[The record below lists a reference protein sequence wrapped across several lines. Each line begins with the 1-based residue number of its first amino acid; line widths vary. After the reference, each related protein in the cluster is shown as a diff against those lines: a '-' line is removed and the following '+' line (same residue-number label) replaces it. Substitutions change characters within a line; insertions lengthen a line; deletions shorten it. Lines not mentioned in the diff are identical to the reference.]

1 MKKRLT
7 LNENLFEGIISH
19 RGRNKLSKYLKED
32 DNLSIQDKF
41 NYLKSYPT
49 YNSRSGSGKAYTR
62 PCKVYDLGL
71 TDKQREEFFKFLEDG
86 GLEAFWNAHEYDSLN
101 IYQEGR
107 MGGHLIL
114 DPQIVDPYVFDEF
127 DSYEEYL
134 QDYLDSNYYP
144 DLETAEG
151 DLEYS
156 SEQIE
161 NATSEV
167 NSEISGAY
175 DALFDFDNRVDALIR
190 DLKGTLDLRINDPD
204 VDNLDEDQTLNEKK
218 SKQITADDIYQALE
232 KVGYHNIYA
241 NSKGNG
247 YYISKKFE
255 KNLQKAKDI
264 LDQYG
269 INYNVKPSQD
279 RFYLNMEFTPEQI
292 AESLENNLDK
302 FLTNPT
308 HLQTYE
314 TDKDGYHYVFQY
326 DKLKGQYGY
335 QKTKGDE
342 SFMGNITP
350 NQIREIISKNSTI
363 TESVNEVKNIL
374 QPLVTKDGKVRALR
388 DSEKL
393 PRGFRFKS
401 GTSTSGEVSYKGTDY
416 AYAIVNG
423 KLKVM
428 TSAEAGDNWSE
439 TIYKESIENVYQMF
453 IETIEEYADEYDLDL
468 DNLTKHNDII
478 PEAGDYYRAAVED
491 LISLGKKWEGYF
503 GKISHTVLDDI
514 KEMVKE
520 KLGIGEILKK
530 LKDNAT
536 EYLTESFKSET
547 IYKEDLNSD
556 LEETDEIDEIIAQLK
571 DDGYELD
578 NDQDILQGLGADL
591 GYDKEEQ
598 IKLLKAIKSRLS
610 AKSLKEE
617 FNQSEIDFIFS
628 SKDEKYPY
636 MILSRLKSDCD
647 YYLGAGNK
655 ADKHLWAL
663 NPKDQIAYMRAIY
676 DRLEEKPEWLTSE
689 QIDEY
694 EKKMIDNS
702 LTESTSDVSD
712 LLDKAYNGSY
722 YTIIGAGGNLDEWK
736 NGYQE
741 LLNKEG
747 IGTIK
752 EWITFNGAD
761 MNNKYQLK
769 GDNAY
774 PADLT
779 FLAFPLDGLNIGKLA
794 MFKLRMEDR
803 WFDDI
808 VDNNKSFNESYSSRL
823 QKLSLNE
830 TFKVV
835 DKNGKKVP
843 QGGGFTSK
851 KEAEMFAAQYG
862 EKDLKVVSESFEDEH
877 LGEVSKKEFTV
888 TAVDKNGS
896 TYLGRIKAKDNKEAE
911 DKFAKE
917 KGSGYKILG
926 SHETTPDEIRKGVRL
941 IEDIEMIPE
950 TPQTD
955 SAMGIAGVINNLII
969 DEFEAIDGY
978 NSAIITAEK
987 EGITDIVDVLKDIV
1001 NEENIHVGQLQ
1012 TCLTKVSPNAQSID
1026 DGQVEA
1032 QQQLDN
1038 VNQTQATQE
1047 VTEAFDVEKVKKRIA
1062 RVGEFDNGYV
1072 LFKYEPISSAEAEE
1086 RAKQMSLKYPDDTY
1100 YVAYDNVMEPMSSI
1114 KWRNGQQVKE

>member
-71 TDKQREEFFKFLEDG
+71 TDEQREEFFKFLEDG

-175 DALFDFDNRVDALIR
+175 DALIDFDNRVDALIR

-247 YYISKKFE
+247 YYISKRFE

-269 INYNVKPSQD
+269 IEYDIKPSRD
-279 RFYLNMEFTPEQI
+279 RFYLNMEFSPEQL
-292 AESLENNLDK
+292 AE
-302 FLTNPT
+302 
-308 HLQTYE
+308 
-314 TDKDGYHYVFQY
+314 
-326 DKLKGQYGY
+326 
-335 QKTKGDE
+335 
-342 SFMGNITP
+342 
-350 NQIREIISKNSTI
+350 
-363 TESVNEVKNIL
+363 
-374 QPLVTKDGKVRALR
+374 
-388 DSEKL
+388 
-393 PRGFRFKS
+393 
-401 GTSTSGEVSYKGTDY
+401 
-416 AYAIVNG
+416 
-423 KLKVM
+423 
-428 TSAEAGDNWSE
+428 SAEA
-439 TIYKESIENVYQMF
+439 
-453 IETIEEYADEYDLDL
+453 
-468 DNLTKHNDII
+468 
-478 PEAGDYYRAAVED
+478 R
-491 LISLGKKWEGYF
+491 
-503 GKISHTVLDDI
+503 
-514 KEMVKE
+514 
-520 KLGIGEILKK
+520 
-530 LKDNAT
+530 
-536 EYLTESFKSET
+536 
-547 IYKEDLNSD
+547 D

-598 IKLLKAIKSRLS
+598 LKLLKAIKSRLS

-752 EWITFNGAD
+752 EWITFTGAD

-774 PADLT
+774 PNDLT

-1038 VNQTQATQE
+1038 INQTQATQE
-1047 VTEAFDVEKVKKRIA
+1047 VTEAFDKKQA
-1062 RVGEFDNGYV
+1062 WLKEMAQDDWDAGHTFD
-1072 LFKYEPISSAEAEE
+1072 
-1086 RAKQMSLKYPDDTY
+1086 PDDFHEFKKI
-1100 YVAYDNVMEPMSSI
+1100 AKECGFNVNEKDFDKYFEYLEDI
-1114 KWRNGQQVKE
+1114 RYKANNEEY

>member
-1 MKKRLT
+1 MAKINLNESLFEAVNSLGVERPDTYKKRQKPLSILAFDSLEKLGYNVFASREGNGYEISKRNEKNLQKAKDLCDT
-7 LNENLFEGIISH
+7 LNLDYVVKPFRDRYYMTINLPKEDDAVINSYFRSTDKAMAEKVTTKKGS
-19 RGRNKLSKYLKED
+19 NKLNKYLKED
-32 DNLSIQDKF
+32 DNTLSIQDKF

-71 TDKQREEFFKFLEDG
+71 TDEQREEFFKFLEDG
-86 GLEAFWNAHEYDSLN
+86 GLEAFWNVHEYDSLN

-144 DLETAEG
+144 DLETPEG

-167 NSEISGAY
+167 NSEISDAY
-175 DALFDFDNRVDALIR
+175 DALVDFDNRVDALIR
-190 DLKGTLDLRINDPD
+190 DLKGTLDLRINDSD
-204 VDNLDEDQTLNEKK
+204 IDNLNE
-218 SKQITADDIYQALE
+218 SI
-232 KVGYHNIYA
+232 
-241 NSKGNG
+241 
-247 YYISKKFE
+247 
-255 KNLQKAKDI
+255 
-264 LDQYG
+264 
-269 INYNVKPSQD
+269 
-279 RFYLNMEFTPEQI
+279 
-292 AESLENNLDK
+292 
-302 FLTNPT
+302 
-308 HLQTYE
+308 
-314 TDKDGYHYVFQY
+314 
-326 DKLKGQYGY
+326 
-335 QKTKGDE
+335 
-342 SFMGNITP
+342 
-350 NQIREIISKNSTI
+350 
-363 TESVNEVKNIL
+363 NEVKNIL
-374 QPLVTKDGKVRALR
+374 QPLVTKDGKVRALK
-388 DSEKL
+388 DDEKL

-401 GTSTSGEVSYKGTDY
+401 GTSTSGEVKYKGTDY
-416 AYAIVNG
+416 AYAVVNG

-439 TIYKESIENVYQMF
+439 TIYKESIENAYQMF

-536 EYLTESFKSET
+536 EYLTESFTNDSLKYGRDAAKKFKNDFDVASPQET
-547 IYKEDLNSD
+547 ANMFGKNVNDNGKIYKP
-556 LEETDEIDEIIAQLK
+556 TI
-571 DDGYELD
+571 
-578 NDQDILQGLGADL
+578 
-591 GYDKEEQ
+591 
-598 IKLLKAIKSRLS
+598 
-610 AKSLKEE
+610 KEE

-636 MILSRLKSDCD
+636 MMLSRLKSDCD

-722 YTIIGAGGNLDEWK
+722 YTIIGAGGDLQEWK
-736 NGYQE
+736 DGYQE
-741 LLNKEG
+741 LLNKEN

-752 EWITFNGAD
+752 EWITFTGSD
-761 MNNKYQLK
+761 MNTKYNLT

-774 PADLT
+774 PNDLT
-779 FLAFPLDGLNIGKLA
+779 FLAFPLDGLEIGKLA
-794 MFKLRMEDR
+794 IFKIRMRDR

-808 VDNNKSFNESYSSRL
+808 VDNNRRFNESYQSRL
-823 QKLSLNE
+823 QKLN
-830 TFKVV
+830 
-835 DKNGKKVP
+835 
-843 QGGGFTSK
+843 
-851 KEAEMFAAQYG
+851 
-862 EKDLKVVSESFEDEH
+862 ESFEDEH
-877 LGEVSKKEFTV
+877 LGEIT
-888 TAVDKNGS
+888 T
-896 TYLGRIKAKDNKEAE
+896 T
-911 DKFAKE
+911 
-917 KGSGYKILG
+917 
-926 SHETTPDEIRKGVRL
+926 ETTP
-941 IEDIEMIPE
+941 E
-950 TPQTD
+950 TP
-955 SAMGIAGVINNLII
+955 AVGPELGIAGVINSLII

-978 NSAIITAEK
+978 NSAIATAEE
-987 EGITDIVDVLKDIV
+987 EGMTDIVNVLKDIA
-1001 NEENIHVGQLQ
+1001 NEENLHVGQLQ

-1038 VNQTQATQE
+1038 INQTQVTQE
-1047 VTEAFDVEKVKKRIA
+1047 VTEAFDKKQA
-1062 RVGEFDNGYV
+1062 WLKEMAQDDWDAGHTFD
-1072 LFKYEPISSAEAEE
+1072 
-1086 RAKQMSLKYPDDTY
+1086 PDDFHEFKKI
-1100 YVAYDNVMEPMSSI
+1100 AKECGFNVNEKDFDKYFEYLEDI
-1114 KWRNGQQVKE
+1114 RYKANNEEY